1 MDTQSE
7 PQLLHGKC
15 RGMRDMLPGDMLRFR
30 RVEDAF
36 VDACRAYGY
45 EEVKPP
51 TIEYLQL
58 FTALGTLTPAM
69 VGRVYS
75 FLDWDGWS
83 GERVVL
89 RPDSTIP
96 VARLYVENL
105 APRSPVRLFYV
116 TNSFVFE
123 ETGRKNRER
132 WQCGAEFIG
141 GAPVVADVEIVL
153 LASDVIARLG
163 LEDVRF
169 QVCHAGL
176 LKALIDELD
185 LSAQDKEHLVESV
198 LEGDW
203 RGLEAAVAGVA
214 DRKRYLPP
222 LLSLKGVSSGY
233 LQNVRAL
240 SAGAGPEFRR
250 ALDQFIEVSSLL
262 DELECSYEIDITAV
276 RSFEYYTGI
285 CFRLVSSAG
294 EKVGGGGR
302 YDDLIPLM
310 GGPNIPACGFALYVD
325 QMMLLLDGRD
335 GGTARA
341 AVVCDDSSAG
351 AVRRTLEV
359 ARAVRAAGGV
369 ASVGIK
375 RGPEFTGRFRWVLR
389 VASETAE
396 TVELTD
402 SETREQVTCSIA
414 EAVERLV
421 S

>member
-1 MDTQSE
+1 MKSE
-7 PQLLHGKC
+7 PLLLHSKC
-15 RGMRDMLPGDMLRFR
+15 RGMRDMLPGDMSRFR
-30 RVEDAF
+30 RVEAAF
-36 VDACRAYGY
+36 LDACRTYGY

-69 VGRVYS
+69 VGKVYS

-105 APRSPVRLFYV
+105 APRSPVRLCYV

-123 ETGRKNRER
+123 ETGRRNRER
-132 WQCGAEFIG
+132 WQGGAEFIG
-141 GAPVVADVEIVL
+141 GAPVVADVEMVL

-163 LEDVRF
+163 LKDVRF

-176 LKALIDELD
+176 LKSLIDELD
-185 LSAQDKEHLVESV
+185 LGAQEKEHLVESV
-198 LEGDW
+198 LDGDW
-203 RGLEAAVAGVA
+203 SGLEEAVAGVA

-222 LLSLKGVSSGY
+222 LLALKGVSSGY
-233 LQNVRAL
+233 LRNVRAL
-240 SAGAGPEFRR
+240 STGAGPAFRA
-250 ALDQFIEVSSLL
+250 ALDQFIEVASLL
-262 DELECSYEIDITAV
+262 DELECGYQIDITAV

-285 CFRLVSSAG
+285 CFQLVSGSA

-302 YDDLIPLM
+302 YDDLIPMM
-310 GGPNIPACGFALYVD
+310 GGPNIPACGFALYID
-325 QMMLLLDGRD
+325 QIMGLLDGREV
-335 GGTARA
+335 GVPRA
-341 AVVCDDSSAG
+341 AVVCDDASTV
-351 AVRRTLEV
+351 AVQRTLEV
-359 ARAVRAAGGV
+359 ARAVRAAGGI
-369 ASVGIK
+369 ASVGIR
-375 RGPEFTGRFRWVLR
+375 RGPEFTGRYRWVVR
-389 VASETAE
+389 VTSETAE

-402 SETREQVTCSIA
+402 SETREKVTCSIA